1 MPHILAKRHAP
12 ALAAFATGNVLAA
25 FDYDGTLAPIAPDP
39 EAAPM
44 RQRTRRLL
52 KVVADLYPCVVI
64 SGRRRDDLA
73 RCLDGIVVAHLAGN
87 HGAEPWGKKPI
98 HATRVRQW
106 RSRLEQQLSQFR
118 GIVIEDKK
126 YSLTI
131 HFRHARA
138 KRSAMAAIDA
148 AVGALRGARAI
159 PGKETVNLLP
169 RGAVN
174 KGHALERARRLLGCD
189 LMIYVGDDDTDEDA
203 FVHARSGR
211 MMGIRVGQLRRS
223 RATYYLKDQREIDA
237 LLLRLISLRRN
248 APRAASKRAAARSAL
263 R

>member
-1 MPHILAKRHAP
+1 MPHILAKRHAS

-39 EAAPM
+39 KAAPM
-44 RQRTRRLL
+44 RPRTRRLL
-52 KVVADLYPCVVI
+52 KAVADRYPCVVI

-87 HGAEPWGKKPI
+87 HGAEPWGKKAV
-98 HATRVRQW
+98 HAARVRKW
-106 RSRLEQQLSQFR
+106 RSQLEGQLSRFR

-131 HFRHARA
+131 HFRHARP
-138 KRSAMAAIDA
+138 KRSALAAIDL

-174 KGHALERARRLLGCD
+174 KGHAIERARSLLGCD
-189 LMIYVGDDDTDEDA
+189 LVIYVGDDDTDEDA
-203 FVHARSGR
+203 FVHAPAAR
-211 MMGIRVGQLRRS
+211 MMGIRIGQLRRS
-223 RATYYLKDQREIDA
+223 RATYHLKDQREIDA
-237 LLLRLISLRRN
+237 LLQRLISLRGK
-248 APRAASKRAAARSAL
+248 PPAAAAT
-263 R
+263 

>member
-39 EAAPM
+39 KAAPM

-52 KVVADLYPCVVI
+52 KEVADRYPCVVI

-87 HGAEPWGKKPI
+87 HGAEPWGKKKAV

-106 RSRLEQQLSQFR
+106 RSQLEQQLSRVR
-118 GIVIEDKK
+118 GIVVEDKK

-131 HFRHARA
+131 HFRHAQSKRA
-138 KRSAMAAIDA
+138 AIAAIDA

-203 FVHARSGR
+203 FVHARGGR
-211 MMGIRVGQLRRS
+211 MMGIRIGQLQRS
-223 RATYYLKDQREIDA
+223 RATYHLKDQREIDA
-237 LLLRLISLRRN
+237 LLQRLISLRGKPP
-248 APRAASKRAAARSAL
+248 APGR
-263 R
+263 